1 MTRYFYRHN
10 LIAMVSQRT
19 IRDLINETSQ
29 ALTGTERK
37 LSTTLLSDYPFAGL
51 EPIQVLAERTGVSS
65 PSISRFVS
73 KLGFQGY
80 QDFQRQLIQELKAS
94 QRSPIE
100 LMVEEREVDGSFLG
114 DFTKR
119 ASALMEEMAHSITDA
134 QFHRVGTLLSDP
146 NRRVFVLGGRVSD
159 LVAQTLSR
167 HLKRLRDDVFHMESD
182 PETWPDNLLKMRSKD
197 VLFVVDFR
205 RYQQS
210 ISDLAKMAANERK
223 ANVIV
228 LTDKWLSPAVTYA
241 SETLAVPVESGT
253 VWDSYAAGFTL
264 MEALMTR
271 VAESD
276 WKKHGKRVAAWDA
289 LNEGRQKQKNDT

>member
-1 MTRYFYRHN
+1 MMSHG
-10 LIAMVSQRT
+10 T
-19 IRDLINETSQ
+19 IRDLITETSQ

-51 EPIQVLAERTGVSS
+51 EPIQVLADRTGVSS

-80 QDFQRQLIQELKAS
+80 QDFQRKLIQELKAS

-114 DFTKR
+114 DFTRR
-119 ASALMEEMAHSITDA
+119 ASALMDEMSNTITDA
-134 QFHRVGTLLSDP
+134 QFERVCSLVSDP

-159 LVAQTLSR
+159 LVAQHLSR

-182 PETWPDNLLKMRSKD
+182 PETWPDNLLRMRGKD

-205 RYQQS
+205 RYQKS
-210 ISDLAKMAANERK
+210 IDDLANLAANERK
-223 ANVIV
+223 ANVVV
-228 LTDKWLSPAVTYA
+228 LTDKWMSPSVAHA

-264 MEALMTR
+264 MEAIMTR
-271 VAESD
+271 VAETD
-276 WKKHGKRVAAWDA
+276 WKKHSRRVSSWEA
-289 LNEGRQKQKNDT
+289 LAHGRQELGNDS